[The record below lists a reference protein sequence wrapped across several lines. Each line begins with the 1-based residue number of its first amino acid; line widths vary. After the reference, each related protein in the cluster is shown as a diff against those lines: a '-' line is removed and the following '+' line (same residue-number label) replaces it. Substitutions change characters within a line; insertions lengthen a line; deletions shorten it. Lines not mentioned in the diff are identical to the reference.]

1 LVAVCLTTRRPS
13 SRCQCRYRHRQG
25 TIYIAEKDTPETLA
39 RRRNQTDREELMGY
53 WGYKFED
60 YATRPRAGAS
70 SSSSSLAAAV
80 SVAPLF
86 VL

>member
-1 LVAVCLTTRRPS
+1 VSHHPSPPS
-13 SRCQCRYRHRQG
+13 SRCRHHQG

-39 RRRNQTDREELMGY
+39 RRRNQTEREELMGY

-70 SSSSSLAAAV
+70 SSAAV
-80 SVAPLF
+80 SIAPLF